1 MERQNPGMVR
11 FMDRLNEK
19 MELLDEKIQNKAA
32 KAGEDYLSF
41 FESHAE
47 EAYKEYYLYKCFRDL
62 RKKARESGS
71 PEKVLEYLKK
81 RQNGLPG
88 HVAQAGHR
96 RPQYKPDGEHGTH
109 AAARMRPAARGGLR
123 AFHPDTCRHATAAG
137 DAAGYPDTQGK
148 GKPEGAKTIAFPFP
162 DEYGNK
168 EK

>member
-1 MERQNPGMVR
+1 MVR

-81 RQNGLPG
+81 RQNVCLDTLLRQDIAARSSWRITGISSGYLPTRYGSRRRGGIPG
-88 HVAQAGHR
+88 HSR
-96 RPQYKPDGEHGTH
+96 KRKT
-109 AAARMRPAARGGLR
+109 GGGQNYSL
-123 AFHPDTCRHATAAG
+123 PVPG
-137 DAAGYPDTQGK
+137 
-148 GKPEGAKTIAFPFP
+148 
-162 DEYGNK
+162 
-168 EK
+168 

>member
-1 MERQNPGMVR
+1 MVR

-19 MELLDEKIQNKAA
+19 MEVLDEKIQNKAA

-81 RQNGLPG
+81 RQNVCLDTLLR
-88 HVAQAGHR
+88 Q
-96 RPQYKPDGEHGTH
+96 DI
-109 AAARMRPAARGGLR
+109 AARSTSPMADAERGCR
-123 AFHPDTCRHATAAG
+123 AFVILGGITLIIPVVCPVFECPANSPPAPHTGQA
-137 DAAGYPDTQGK
+137 
-148 GKPEGAKTIAFPFP
+148 
-162 DEYGNK
+162 
-168 EK
+168 

>member
-1 MERQNPGMVR
+1 MVR

-81 RQNGLPG
+81 RQNVCLDTLLRQPVVQVRWRTWRTRCGSNASSSSWRITGISSGYLPTRYGSRRRGGIPG
-88 HVAQAGHR
+88 HSR
-96 RPQYKPDGEHGTH
+96 KRKT
-109 AAARMRPAARGGLR
+109 GGGQNYSL
-123 AFHPDTCRHATAAG
+123 PVPG
-137 DAAGYPDTQGK
+137 
-148 GKPEGAKTIAFPFP
+148 
-162 DEYGNK
+162 
-168 EK
+168 

>member
-1 MERQNPGMVR
+1 MVR

-19 MELLDEKIQNKAA
+19 MEVLDEKIQNKAA

-81 RQNGLPG
+81 RQNVCLDTLLR
-88 HVAQAGHR
+88 Q
-96 RPQYKPDGEHGTH
+96 DI
-109 AAARMRPAARGGLR
+109 AARSTSPMADAERGRR
-123 AFHPDTCRHATAAG
+123 AFVILGGITLIIPVVCPVFECPANSPPAPHTGQA
-137 DAAGYPDTQGK
+137 
-148 GKPEGAKTIAFPFP
+148 
-162 DEYGNK
+162 
-168 EK
+168 

>member
-81 RQNGLPG
+81 RQNVCCLLYTSPSP
-88 HVAQAGHR
+88 R
-96 RPQYKPDGEHGTH
+96 
-109 AAARMRPAARGGLR
+109 
-123 AFHPDTCRHATAAG
+123 DTR
-137 DAAGYPDTQGK
+137 
-148 GKPEGAKTIAFPFP
+148 
-162 DEYGNK
+162 
-168 EK
+168 

>member
-1 MERQNPGMVR
+1 MVR

-19 MELLDEKIQNKAA
+19 MEVLDEKIQNKAA

-81 RQNGLPG
+81 RQNVCLDTLLGRTSQPAVPARWRTWRTRCGSNASSSSWRITVISSGCLPTRSGSRRRGGIPGDCGKRKAGEGQSYRHLPLPG
-88 HVAQAGHR
+88 DH
-96 RPQYKPDGEHGTH
+96 E
-109 AAARMRPAARGGLR
+109 
-123 AFHPDTCRHATAAG
+123 
-137 DAAGYPDTQGK
+137 
-148 GKPEGAKTIAFPFP
+148 
-162 DEYGNK
+162 DENK
-168 EK
+168 VKLLVI

>member
-32 KAGEDYLSF
+32 KAGKDYLSF

-62 RKKARESGS
+62 RKKARELGS

-81 RQNGLPG
+81 RQNVCLDTLLR
-88 HVAQAGHR
+88 Q
-96 RPQYKPDGEHGTH
+96 DI
-109 AAARMRPAARGGLR
+109 AARSTSPMAHTLRLECVQQLVEDYGHFIRILADTLRQQETQRDIRTLRERENRRGPKL
-123 AFHPDTCRHATAAG
+123 
-137 DAAGYPDTQGK
+137 
-148 GKPEGAKTIAFPFP
+148 
-162 DEYGNK
+162 
-168 EK
+168 

>member
-1 MERQNPGMVR
+1 MVR

-62 RKKARESGS
+62 RQKARESGS

-81 RQNGLPG
+81 RQNVCLDTLLRQDIAAAVQARWRTWRTRCGSNASSSSWRITGISSGCLPTRYGSRRRGGIPG
-88 HVAQAGHR
+88 HSGKR
-96 RPQYKPDGEHGTH
+96 ET
-109 AAARMRPAARGGLR
+109 GGGQNYSL
-123 AFHPDTCRHATAAG
+123 PVPG
-137 DAAGYPDTQGK
+137 
-148 GKPEGAKTIAFPFP
+148 
-162 DEYGNK
+162 
-168 EK
+168 

>member
-1 MERQNPGMVR
+1 MERLNPGMDR

-47 EAYKEYYLYKCFRDL
+47 EVYKEYYLYKCFRDL

-81 RQNGLPG
+81 RQNVCLDTLLRQDIAAVVQVRWRTWRTRCGSNASSSSWRITGISSGYSPTRSGSRRRSGTFG
-88 HVAQAGHR
+88 H
-96 RPQYKPDGEHGTH
+96 
-109 AAARMRPAARGGLR
+109 
-123 AFHPDTCRHATAAG
+123 C
-137 DAAGYPDTQGK
+137 GK
-148 GKPEGAKTIAFPFP
+148 GKTGEELNCKVLLILGGYN
-162 DEYGNK
+162 EN
-168 EK
+168 

>member
-1 MERQNPGMVR
+1 MVR

-62 RKKARESGS
+62 RQKARESDS

-81 RQNGLPG
+81 RQNVCLDTLLR
-88 HVAQAGHR
+88 Q
-96 RPQYKPDGEHGTH
+96 DI
-109 AAARMRPAARGGLR
+109 AARSTSPMANMAHTLRLQQLVEDYGHFIRILADTLRQQETRRDTRTLREKENRRGPKL
-123 AFHPDTCRHATAAG
+123 
-137 DAAGYPDTQGK
+137 
-148 GKPEGAKTIAFPFP
+148 
-162 DEYGNK
+162 
-168 EK
+168 

>member
-1 MERQNPGMVR
+1 MVR

-62 RKKARESGS
+62 RQKARESGS

-81 RQNGLPG
+81 RQNVCLDTLLR
-88 HVAQAGHR
+88 Q
-96 RPQYKPDGEHGTH
+96 DI
-109 AAARMRPAARGGLR
+109 AARSTSPMANMAHTLSLECMQRLIQDCQGFLHTLSLKEPKREMKEANGQPVKKKSNGLKR
-123 AFHPDTCRHATAAG
+123 
-137 DAAGYPDTQGK
+137 
-148 GKPEGAKTIAFPFP
+148 
-162 DEYGNK
+162 
-168 EK
+168 

>member
-1 MERQNPGMVR
+1 MVR

-81 RQNGLPG
+81 RQNVCLDTLLR
-88 HVAQAGHR
+88 Q
-96 RPQYKPDGEHGTH
+96 DI
-109 AAARMRPAARGGLR
+109 AARSTSPMANMAHTLR
-123 AFHPDTCRHATAAG
+123 LECVQQLVEDKGTITPDTCRHATAAG

>member
-1 MERQNPGMVR
+1 MVR

-47 EAYKEYYLYKCFRDL
+47 EVYKEYYLYKCFRDL

-81 RQNGLPG
+81 RQNVCLDTLLR
-88 HVAQAGHR
+88 Q
-96 RPQYKPDGEHGTH
+96 DI
-109 AAARMRPAARGGLR
+109 AARSTSPMANMAHTLSLECMQRLIQDCLGFSHILSLR
-123 AFHPDTCRHATAAG
+123 
-137 DAAGYPDTQGK
+137 
-148 GKPEGAKTIAFPFP
+148 KPEQ
-162 DEYGNK
+162 DVK
-168 EK
+168 EENRQSVKHRTNRLKR

>member
-1 MERQNPGMVR
+1 MERLNPGMDR

-47 EAYKEYYLYKCFRDL
+47 EVYKEYYLYKCFRDL

-81 RQNGLPG
+81 RQNVCLDTLLR
-88 HVAQAGHR
+88 Q
-96 RPQYKPDGEHGTH
+96 DI
-109 AAARMRPAARGGLR
+109 AARSTSPMANMAHTLR
-123 AFHPDTCRHATAAG
+123 LEWRITG
-137 DAAGYPDTQGK
+137 ISSGYSPTRSGSRRRSGTFGHCGK
-148 GKPEGAKTIAFPFP
+148 GKTGEELNCKVLLILGGYN
-162 DEYGNK
+162 EN
-168 EK
+168 

>member
-1 MERQNPGMVR
+1 MVR
-11 FMDRLNEK
+11 FMDPLNEK

-62 RKKARESGS
+62 RQKARESGS

-81 RQNGLPG
+81 RQNVCLDTLLRQDIAAA
-88 HVAQAGHR
+88 VQAR
-96 RPQYKPDGEHGTH
+96 GEHGAH

-123 AFHPDTCRHATAAG
+123 AFHPDAYRHATAAG

-148 GKPEGAKTIAFPFP
+148 GKPEGAKTIAFPSP